1 MDWPLVV
8 LPGANTGQPMQS
20 LLTATGGSGVGVGLG
35 VLVGRSVSVGVGP
48 GVLVGRGVGVGVGT
62 GVLVGR
68 GVGVGVEA
76 GVLVGRGVGVG
87 VGAGVLVGCGVG
99 VGVGTGVFGVLT
111 AVSATGSE
119 AGTLSSAQDS
129 TMSSKMVA
137 MIRRVTFFM
146 AISSIAPGFGLLRAD
161 FPFRRMMSNA
171 NDGLS
176 PLLPL

>member
-1 MDWPLVV
+1 M

-35 VLVGRSVSVGVGP
+35 VLVGR
-48 GVLVGRGVGVGVGT
+48 GVGVGVGE
-62 GVLVGR
+62 GVFVGC
-68 GVGVGVEA
+68 
-76 GVLVGRGVGVG
+76 GVGVG
-87 VGAGVLVGCGVG
+87 VGVFVGCGVG

-111 AVSATGSE
+111 DVSAAGSE

-129 TMSSKMVA
+129 TLSSKMVA
-137 MIRRVTFFM
+137 MIRRVTFLM
-146 AISSIAPGFGLLRAD
+146 AIFSLAPGFGLLCAD
-161 FPFRRMMSNA
+161 FPFRRIMSNA

>member
-1 MDWPLVV
+1 
-8 LPGANTGQPMQS
+8 MQS

-35 VLVGRSVSVGVGP
+35 VLVGR
-48 GVLVGRGVGVGVGT
+48 GVGVGVGG
-62 GVLVGR
+62 GVLVGC
-68 GVGVGVEA
+68 GVGVGV
-76 GVLVGRGVGVG
+76 GVLVGCGVGVG
-87 VGAGVLVGCGVG
+87 VGAGAFVGCGVG

-111 AVSATGSE
+111 AVPAAGSE

-137 MIRRVTFFM
+137 MIRRVTFLM
-146 AISSIAPGFGLLRAD
+146 AISSLAPGFGLLCAD

>member
-1 MDWPLVV
+1 
-8 LPGANTGQPMQS
+8 MQS

-35 VLVGRSVSVGVGP
+35 VLVGR
-48 GVLVGRGVGVGVGT
+48 GVGVGVG
-62 GVLVGR
+62 VLVGC
-68 GVGVGVEA
+68 
-76 GVLVGRGVGVG
+76 GVGVG
-87 VGAGVLVGCGVG
+87 VGAGVLVGRGVG
-99 VGVGTGVFGVLT
+99 VVVGTCLFGVLT
-111 AVSATGSE
+111 AVSAAGSE

-129 TMSSKMVA
+129 TLSSKMVA

-146 AISSIAPGFGLLRAD
+146 AISSLAPGLGLLCAD